1 MGMNSMF
8 ANYAYDL
15 AGNFVWFLACFGA
28 TASLIQMF
36 QIGKLRCRLRSLEEE
51 QNKKASNE

>member
-1 MGMNSMF
+1 MF

-36 QIGKLRCRLRSLEEE
+36 QIGKLKYRLQSVEEE
-51 QNKKASNE
+51 QNKKGGNK